1 MMVILITIKL
11 KRYNKDSINVE
22 IILKELWNAISGD
35 REAVNADS
43 EGIRWKG
50 PNLMAIIQ

>member
-11 KRYNKDSINVE
+11 KRCNKDSINVE

-43 EGIRWKG
+43 GGIRWKG